1 MDTGDYYCTWATQ
14 ARVRPADIA
23 DDSLDVRNNLNEEF
37 LFGKN
42 GVLSEYFQHIR
53 GDLTVLLDDGW
64 TYRWEPKTPRP
75 RALRLAYARFRTF
88 PAFYGQSSRAPFCNK
103 RQNQVASLGF
113 GLLASAHARR
123 NLTTCRSMR
132 TAPSGKRRRTT
143 AAMPASATGRLTGA
157 TGAAVLT
164 TA

>member
-1 MDTGDYYCTWATQ
+1 MKMNLIPDEIMDTGDYYCTWATQ

-64 TYRWEPKTPRP
+64 DVPRGTKNP
-75 RALRLAYARFRTF
+75 EDRGRFGSLMLDSGRF
-88 PAFYGQSSRAPFCNK
+88 PHFTGSRAERLFAISDK
-103 RQNQVASLGF
+103 IKSLRWA
-113 GLLASAHARR
+113 LDCLP
-123 NLTTCRSMR
+123 
-132 TAPSGKRRRTT
+132 AP
-143 AAMPASATGRLTGA
+143 MPDET
-157 TGAAVLT
+157 
-164 TA
+164 

>member
-1 MDTGDYYCTWATQ
+1 MKMNLIPDEIMDTGDYYCTWATQ

-64 TYRWEPKTPRP
+64 DVRWEPKTPKT
-75 RALRLAYARFRTF
+75 A
-88 PAFYGQSSRAPFCNK
+88 G
-103 RQNQVASLGF
+103 
-113 GLLASAHARR
+113 ASARLCSIPDVSRILRAVE
-123 NLTTCRSMR
+123 
-132 TAPSGKRRRTT
+132 PS
-143 AAMPASATGRLTGA
+143 AFLQ
-157 TGAAVLT
+157 
-164 TA
+164 